1 MNEIRRQIH
10 HTIAAINESWRSGHV
25 EDMAPHLHPD
35 IVMKFPKFSGEIA
48 GRDKL
53 MEGFEEFCSNARVI
67 EYSESDEQID
77 IAGHCAVVSFQ
88 FNMLYERAKYQERST
103 GRDLWVFQRESDRW
117 IAVWRTMIDVS
128 EIREQKP
135 HHGDDQS

>member
-1 MNEIRRQIH
+1 
-10 HTIAAINESWRSGHV
+10 
-25 EDMAPHLHPD
+25 MAPHLHPD